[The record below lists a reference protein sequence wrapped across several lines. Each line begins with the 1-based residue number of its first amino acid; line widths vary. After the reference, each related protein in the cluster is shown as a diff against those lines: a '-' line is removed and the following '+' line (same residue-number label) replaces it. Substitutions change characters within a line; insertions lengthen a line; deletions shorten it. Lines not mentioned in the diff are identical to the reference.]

1 MMFPPVRNPAF
12 LTPSAAPQGE
22 VRLLSTFD
30 MLRACDAFLALSS
43 CRIKE
48 RWIPSEDYRNELARL
63 LKQSCP
69 DKWTEHGEWT
79 ALIQR
84 EYQNVFRNCVYYRTS
99 ESAYWNT
106 KEELESDIHNSILA
120 SKPTVLLFSEGK
132 MEAAPA
138 RTDVFAVQ
146 DNMGDFLG
154 SLLAGKINPVWIM
167 TADTEKTLRNQSET
181 FLGSMS
187 SF

>member
-1 MMFPPVRNPAF
+1 MTLSHARHLDF

-22 VRLLSTFD
+22 VRLLSTYD

-43 CRIKE
+43 CQIE
-48 RWIPSEDYRNELARL
+48 GRWFPSEDYRNELARL

-120 SKPTVLLFSEGK
+120 TKQTVLLFSEGRMK
-132 MEAAPA
+132 GVPA
-138 RTDVFAVQ
+138 KTHVFAVQ
-146 DNMGDFLG
+146 GNMGDFLG
-154 SLLAGKINPVWIM
+154 SLLAGKIHPAWIM
-167 TADTEKTLRNQSET
+167 TADTEKTLRTQSET
-181 FLGSMS
+181 CPDDMS
-187 SF
+187 SS